1 MELGEPIKPSV
12 FVSDDE
18 KHDEKTCPWHEEP
31 KKGAKKM
38 EVQDGDEDASGPMP
52 DNSGKKLGNALGDV
66 PSGKKVSVYYRQGQ
80 VVRYPAGKKKK
91 VIQLYKETV
100 EEEEYDLQYAPH
112 HLIPG
117 NESLKGSRVVAFLGD
132 DDIIENFKLKGKP
145 SSCIKKDMSAGYDV
159 NQAQN
164 GEWLPSPYALSMS
177 NEWPAAEGI
186 EALRKRKEND
196 QEEEKKWDEVALETE
211 AFKLAYAVDAM
222 NVSPKKQF
230 HMRHKN
236 YSTKVREI
244 LDAMGAKLK
253 LYATGLCPVA
263 VEKKDANDGKFDP
276 PGGLSGR
283 LDALSERL
291 RGLLR
296 GDPTGWRNPLF
307 LDELT
312 KQYFVDFKG
321 KRKRMPNLKIM

>member
-1 MELGEPIKPSV
+1 MELGEPIKVSE
-12 FVSDDE
+12 FISDDE

-38 EVQDGDEDASGPMP
+38 EVQDGDEDAPGAMS
-52 DNSGKKLGNALGDV
+52 DNSGKKLGAALTKDDNPA

-80 VVRYPAGKKKK
+80 VARYPAGKKKEK
-91 VIQLYKETV
+91 VIRIYEEAV
-100 EEEEYDLQYAPH
+100 DEEEYDLQYAPH

-132 DDIIENFKLKGKP
+132 DDVIENFKLKGKP

-186 EALRKRKEND
+186 QALRRREGD
-196 QEEEKKWDEVALETE
+196 GEDIALQTE

-230 HMRHKN
+230 HMRHAD
-236 YSTKVREI
+236 YSNKVREI
-244 LDAMGAKLK
+244 LDSMGAKLK

-263 VEKKDANDGKFDP
+263 KKGTEDKKSNP
-276 PGGLSGR
+276 PGGLAGR

-296 GDPTGWRNPLF
+296 GSPTGWRNPLF

-312 KQYFVDFKG
+312 KKYFEEYEG
-321 KRKRMPNLKIM
+321 KPKKTPNLKIM